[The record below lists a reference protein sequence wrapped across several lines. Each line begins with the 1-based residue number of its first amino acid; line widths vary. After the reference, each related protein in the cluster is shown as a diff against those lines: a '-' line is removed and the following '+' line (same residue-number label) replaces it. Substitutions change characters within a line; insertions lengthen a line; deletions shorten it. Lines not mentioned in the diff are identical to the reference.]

1 MLTSLE
7 KIIITALLTLI
18 YKGIYSLLV
27 GTYQETYRMLA
38 IFTCTG
44 FKMPSSYIEETGNG
58 CPF

>member
-7 KIIITALLTLI
+7 KIIISALLTPI

-38 IFTCTG
+38 MFTCPG
-44 FKMPSSYIEETGNG
+44 FKTPSSYIEETGNG